1 MVELIFLK
9 EQKAMSLINYQ
20 YQQEQRQNAIDAL
33 RLAKEQ
39 ERIKNKQ
46 NGKL

>member
-1 MVELIFLK
+1 L

-20 YQQEQRQNAIDAL
+20 YHQEQRQNAIDAL

-39 ERIKNKQ
+39 ELNKKNKDER
-46 NGKL
+46 K